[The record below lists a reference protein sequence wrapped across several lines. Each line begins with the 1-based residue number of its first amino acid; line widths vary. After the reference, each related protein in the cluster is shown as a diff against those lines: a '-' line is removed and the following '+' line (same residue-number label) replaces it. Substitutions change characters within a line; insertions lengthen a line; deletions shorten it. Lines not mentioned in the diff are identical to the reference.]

1 MAQQSQ
7 RLDQHQELSQRLNP
21 LQVTF
26 GRILEMSAPEYEDEV
41 RRVVDENPALEVVSD
56 NSADVTAES
65 FGETSEQMQ
74 RADYASDEDMP
85 DYSLPRTRHTGN
97 DSRDAIFANDA
108 DDTASAASR
117 LEQQL
122 DMLDITPL
130 DRAVATY
137 VIGNL
142 DSNGYLTRDASA
154 IADDIAI
161 GAGLDVTP
169 KMVEEAIAIVRTLD
183 PAGIG
188 AADLRQC
195 LLLQLDRLDIDRPDV
210 QDATTI
216 VRDHFALFS
225 HHNYERL
232 IERAGITRH
241 RFDRAN
247 ALIRTLNPKPGALLE
262 STGTADRARH
272 ISPDFIVEPDEVNP
286 GRVTVSIA
294 TQVPDLA
301 VSQSFELDTAADPGA
316 AAFIK
321 ARRDEAREFIDSTQR
336 RTATLMAVM
345 EAIVKLQPE
354 FFATFDRSTLRPMTL
369 RDIRNITG
377 LDESIISRATSRK
390 YVATPGGIFSI
401 KSLFGESTLAADA
414 SVTART
420 IEDAIRDIIAAEDP
434 ASPARDSDIADVL
447 AARGL
452 PVARR
457 TVAKYRERLGIPIAR
472 HRRR

>member
-7 RLDQHQELSQRLNP
+7 RLDQHQELGQRLNP

-41 RRVVDENPALEVVSD
+41 RRVVDENPALEVVND
-56 NSADVTAES
+56 NPGADQAEPYA
-65 FGETSEQMQ
+65 ETSEQMQ

-85 DYSLPRTRHTGN
+85 DYSLPRTRHT
-97 DSRDAIFANDA
+97 DSDARAAIFANDA
-108 DDTASAASR
+108 DDTASATSR

-122 DMLDITPL
+122 DLLDISPL
-130 DRAVATY
+130 ERAIATY

-142 DSNGYLTRDASA
+142 DSNGYLTRDASS

-169 KMVEEAIAIVRTLD
+169 QMVEKAIALVHTLD

-188 AADLRQC
+188 ATDLRQC
-195 LLLQLDRLDIDRPDV
+195 LLLQLDRLDHTRRDV
-210 QDATTI
+210 VDATNI
-216 VRDHFALFS
+216 VRDHFSLFS

-232 IERAGITRH
+232 IERAGITRE
-241 RFDRAN
+241 RLNRAN
-247 ALIRTLNPKPGALLE
+247 SLIRTLNPKPGALLE
-262 STGTADRARH
+262 SAGSADRARH

-294 TQVPDLA
+294 SPVPELA
-301 VSQSFELDTAADPGA
+301 VAQSFELDTSADPA
-316 AAFIK
+316 AATFIK
-321 ARRDEAREFIDSTQR
+321 ARRDEAREFIDSAQR

-345 EAIVKLQPE
+345 EAIVRLQPE
-354 FFATFDRSTLRPMTL
+354 FFATYDSTTLRPMTL
-369 RDIRNITG
+369 RDIRSITG

-420 IEDAIRDIIAAEDP
+420 IEDAIRDIIANEDP
-434 ASPARDSDIADVL
+434 SSPARDSDIADVL

-472 HRRR
+472 HRRH